1 MLSRLRVATLKVH
14 DGVRSL
20 HHHGLQVVSEARIF
34 PLVSVIQRPY
44 HWSGDSKLTAGSL
57 ASELVRSYASKA
69 SSASSKG
76 KPKAAKK
83 ESKSSSSSGG
93 KKKKKPCPKKE
104 VEVKK
109 EEKKKTCEKKKYTPK
124 CR

>member
-14 DGVRSL
+14 DGVRSF
-20 HHHGLQVVSEARIF
+20 HQHGLQVVSQARIF

-44 HWSGDSKLTAGSL
+44 HRSGDSMLTGGSL
-57 ASELVRSYASKA
+57 ASELVRSYATKA
-69 SSASSKG
+69 ASASTKA

-83 ESKSSSSSGG
+83 ESKSSGSSGG
-93 KKKKKPCPKKE
+93 KKKKKCPKKE

-109 EEKKKTCEKKKYTPK
+109 EEKKTCEKKKYTPK